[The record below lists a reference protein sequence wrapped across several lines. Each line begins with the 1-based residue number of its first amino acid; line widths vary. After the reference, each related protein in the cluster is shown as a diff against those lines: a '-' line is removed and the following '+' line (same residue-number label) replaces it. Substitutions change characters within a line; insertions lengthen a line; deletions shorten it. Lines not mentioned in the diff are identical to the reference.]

1 MYFYPVLHSDNC
13 VSYLRTKIQYRILM
27 NTPTPHIVIIG
38 AGAAGCFAAVEVK
51 RCLPHARVTVCEGK
65 GKALAKVAVTG
76 GGRCNLTNSFAD
88 VRSIE
93 TVYPRGARLM
103 KRLFK
108 QFNHKDVY
116 AWFEQHG
123 IPLVT
128 QPDRCVFPRSQKAMD
143 IVNKLLYLMKGSGVQ
158 LLLNHKVQ
166 RIVPLSTSEGAD
178 HAVENYGDTVE
189 NAGPDARQPRYRIEF
204 ALQPDATLLAD
215 YVLVTTGGSPRLS
228 GLDMLRPLALELETP
243 VPSLFGLSLPDHPL
257 TQMTGTVVEDA
268 VVGLVKTK
276 IKTRGPLLI
285 THRGLSGPAILKLSA
300 HGARILAEQDYHADI
315 VVNWLGDDT
324 EQDALN
330 YLNETAMEN
339 PQKQLQNIYPEQ
351 LNSRLW
357 HYLLTA
363 AGVRPETRWAELGR
377 KGYNRLAVHL
387 TAHPL
392 HVEGRD
398 AFKEEFVTCGGVALG
413 NVDSNTLECRRHPG
427 LYLAGEV
434 LDVDAV
440 TGGFNLQAAWTM
452 GYVAAHAIGH
462 QEGCE

>member
-1 MYFYPVLHSDNC
+1 MKSFS
-13 VSYLRTKIQYRILM
+13 
-27 NTPTPHIVIIG
+27 PHIVIVG
-38 AGAAGCFAAVEVK
+38 AGAAGCFAAIEVK
-51 RCLPHARVTVCEGK
+51 RLLPQSRVTVCEGK
-65 GKALAKVAVTG
+65 GRALAKVAVTG

-108 QFNHKDVY
+108 QFDHKAAF

-128 QPDRCVFPRSQKAMD
+128 QPDRCVFPRSQDAMD
-143 IVNKLLYLMKGSGVQ
+143 IVNKLLYLMRSTGVK
-158 LLLNHKVQ
+158 LLLQHKVEN
-166 RIVPLSTSEGAD
+166 ITPLHQTDDEVVENAA
-178 HAVENYGDTVE
+178 HAVENSTE
-189 NAGPDARQPRYRIEF
+189 QDANPRYRIDF
-204 ALQPDATLLAD
+204 ALLPDATLYAD
-215 YVLVTTGGSPRLS
+215 YVVVTTGGSPRLS
-228 GLDMLRPLALELETP
+228 GLDMLRTLSLDIEQP
-243 VPSLFGLSLPDHPL
+243 VPSLFGLSLPSHPL
-257 TQMTGTVVEDA
+257 TQMTGTVVEDT

-285 THRGLSGPAILKLSA
+285 THRGLSGPAALKLSA
-300 HGARILAEQDYHADI
+300 HGARLLAENEYQADI
-315 VVNWLGDDT
+315 VVDWLGEAT
-324 EQDALN
+324 EQEALD
-330 YLNETAMEN
+330 YLHKVADEN
-339 PQKQLQNIYPEQ
+339 PQKQLQNIYPPQ

-357 HYLLTA
+357 HYLLEV

-392 HVEGRD
+392 HVAGRD
-398 AFKEEFVTCGGVALG
+398 AFKEEFVTCGGVALT
-413 NVDSNTLECRRHPG
+413 NIHANTLECRTHPG

-452 GYVAAHAIGH
+452 GYVAAQAIGR
-462 QEGCE
+462 QAKEA

>member
-1 MYFYPVLHSDNC
+1 
-13 VSYLRTKIQYRILM
+13 M
-27 NTPTPHIVIIG
+27 NTTHPHIVIVG
-38 AGAAGCFAAVEVK
+38 AGAAGCFAAIEVK
-51 RCLPHARVTVCEGK
+51 RLLPQARVTVCESK
-65 GKALAKVAVTG
+65 GRALAKVAITG

-103 KRLFK
+103 KRLFR
-108 QFNHKDVY
+108 QFDHRDAF

-128 QPDRCVFPRSQKAMD
+128 QPDRCVFPRSQQAMD
-143 IVNKLLYLMKGSGVQ
+143 IVNKLLYLMRSTGVR
-158 LLLNHKVQ
+158 LLLQHKVAQ
-166 RIVPLSTSEGAD
+166 VTPLDGTDTIESE
-178 HAVENYGDTVE
+178 VENSPQIVE
-189 NAGPDARQPRYRIEF
+189 NSAVTVSGPRYRIDF
-204 ALQPDATLLAD
+204 ALRPEATLTAD
-215 YVLVTTGGSPRLS
+215 YVIVTSGGSPRIS
-228 GLDMLRPLALELETP
+228 GLDMLRPLNLSIESP
-243 VPSLFGLSLPDHPL
+243 VPSLFGLSLSGHPL
-257 TQMTGTVVEDA
+257 TRMTGTVVEDA
-268 VVGLVKTK
+268 VVGLVRTK

-300 HGARILAEQDYHADI
+300 HGARLLAGQDYQADI
-315 VVNWLGDDT
+315 VVNWLGDTT
-324 EQDALN
+324 EQEALD
-330 YLNETAMEN
+330 YLAGMAQAN
-339 PQKQLQNIYPEQ
+339 PQKQLQNIYPES

-363 AGVRPETRWAELGR
+363 AGLRPESRWAELGR
-377 KGYNRLAVHL
+377 KGSNRLAVHL

-398 AFKEEFVTCGGVALG
+398 AFKEEFVTCGGVALSC
-413 NVDSNTLECRRHPG
+413 VDSNTLECRTHPG

-452 GYVAAHAIGH
+452 GYVAAQGIAA
-462 QEGCE
+462 QVCV

>member
-1 MYFYPVLHSDNC
+1 
-13 VSYLRTKIQYRILM
+13 M
-27 NTPTPHIVIIG
+27 NPQSPHIVIVG

-51 RCLPHARVTVCEGK
+51 RLLPQARVTVCESK
-65 GKALAKVAVTG
+65 GRALAKVAVTG

-88 VRSIE
+88 VRSVE

-116 AWFEQHG
+116 AWFEKQG

-143 IVNKLLYLMKGSGVQ
+143 IVNKLLYLMKGSGVR
-158 LLLNHKVQ
+158 LLLQHKVES
-166 RIVPLSTSEGAD
+166 IVPLGLSTTESPVENSPV
-178 HAVENYGDTVE
+178 AVENSELEV
-189 NAGPDARQPRYRIEF
+189 RRPRYRITFFKRPE
-204 ALQPDATLLAD
+204 ALDAD
-215 YVLVTTGGSPRLS
+215 YVIVTTGGSPRLN
-228 GLDMLRPLALELETP
+228 GLDMLQPLGLELVQP
-243 VPSLFGLSLPDHPL
+243 VPSLFGLSLPGHPL

-300 HGARILAEQDYHADI
+300 HGARVLAEQNYQADI
-315 VVNWLGDDT
+315 VINWLGEAT
-324 EQDALN
+324 EQDALD
-330 YLNETAMEN
+330 YLNEMTVEN

-398 AFKEEFVTCGGVALG
+398 AFKEEFVTCGGVALA

-427 LYLAGEV
+427 LYFAGEV

-452 GYVAAHAIGH
+452 GYVTAESIGR
-462 QEGCE
+462 QELGG

>member
-1 MYFYPVLHSDNC
+1 
-13 VSYLRTKIQYRILM
+13 M
-27 NTPTPHIVIIG
+27 NTTHPHIVIVG

-51 RCLPHARVTVCEGK
+51 RNLPHARVTVCESK
-65 GKALAKVAVTG
+65 GRALAKVAVTG
-76 GGRCNLTNSFAD
+76 GGRCNLTNSFAE

-108 QFNHKDVY
+108 KFHHRDVCD
-116 AWFEQHG
+116 WFERHG

-128 QPDRCVFPRSQKAMD
+128 QEDQCVFPRSQNAMD

-158 LLLNHKVQ
+158 LLLQHKVES
-166 RIVPLSTSEGAD
+166 VTPLSPSGGEG
-178 HAVENYGDTVE
+178 AVENSVESVE
-189 NAGPDARQPRYRIEF
+189 NSDAEERRPRYRIDF
-204 ALQPDATLLAD
+204 FQKPDATLWAD
-215 YVLVTTGGSPRLS
+215 YVIVTTGGSPRLS
-228 GLDMLRPLALELETP
+228 GLDMLRPLDLDIEQP
-243 VPSLFGLSLPDHPL
+243 VPSLFGLSLPGHPL

-285 THRGLSGPAILKLSA
+285 THRGLSGPAVLKLSA
-300 HGARILAEQDYHADI
+300 HGARLLAEQQYKADI
-315 VVNWLGDDT
+315 VVNWLGEVT
-324 EQDALN
+324 EQEALD
-330 YLNETAMEN
+330 YLNETAYDN
-339 PQKQLQNIYPEQ
+339 PQKQVQSIYPRE

-357 HYLLTA
+357 QYLLTA
-363 AGVRPETRWAELGR
+363 AGLRPETRWAELGR
-377 KGYNRLAVHL
+377 KGFNRLAMHL

-392 HVEGRD
+392 HIEGRD
-398 AFKEEFVTCGGVALG
+398 AFKEEFVTCGGVALS
-413 NVDSNTLECRRHPG
+413 NIDSNTLECRRHPG

-452 GYVAAHAIGH
+452 GYVAAQAIAAH
-462 QEGCE
+462 EK